1 MKRRIKRSM
10 RRGLAVLF
18 ALALA
23 VGTLPADAMYVQAAE
38 PGLTEEGSNA
48 GGGQTVSEESQ
59 TDTTREEPG
68 EDGGYDNGQEKP
80 GSGDEQSEEGSDGSQ
95 DTPQQPGGG
104 LSGLSA

>member
-38 PGLTEEGSNA
+38 PGLTEEGSNS
-48 GGGQTVSEESQ
+48 GGGQTESEESQ

-68 EDGGYDNGQEKP
+68 EDGGYDNGQEEP
-80 GSGDEQSEEGSDGSQ
+80 GSGEQSEEGSDGSQ